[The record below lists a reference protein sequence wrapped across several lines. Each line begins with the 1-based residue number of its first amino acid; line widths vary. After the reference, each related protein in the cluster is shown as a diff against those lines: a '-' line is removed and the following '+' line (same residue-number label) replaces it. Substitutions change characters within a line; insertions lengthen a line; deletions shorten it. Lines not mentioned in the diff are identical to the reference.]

1 MTTISFVTETARQA
15 GLNFSAD
22 RRYVVLARKDDQN
35 RQQIIDTKYD
45 TEKSVCEIVSRLAR

>member
-1 MTTISFVTETARQA
+1 MTTISFVIQAATQA
-15 GLNFSAD
+15 GLNYAAD

-45 TEKSVCEIVSRLAR
+45 TESSVLAIVAKLV

>member
-1 MTTISFVTETARQA
+1 MTTISYVIQAATQA
-15 GLNFSAD
+15 GLNYAAD

-45 TEKSVCEIVSRLAR
+45 TESSVIAIVAKLV